1 MLFFQSSAY
10 FTKVKWLILKKTIIF
25 QSFQA
30 GSTIFQGGGG
40 GSNCLFPKETHIICD
55 FPGGV
60 PDPLSPPLDPHLIS
74 QMFFM
79 MPSTKIT
86 QNGFIPPNEAA
97 TRALDKKCLRK
108 IYEPLVQI
116 QYSVTDCTTT
126 SCRSSLYHYLVPQ
139 LIIPLHHVTA
149 RCTAT

>member
-1 MLFFQSSAY
+1 MVNFKENYHFSK
-10 FTKVKWLILKKTIIF
+10 FPGGVHNF
-25 QSFQA
+25 P
-30 GSTIFQGGGG
+30 GGG

-55 FPGGV
+55 FPGGGGS
-60 PDPLSPPLDPHLIS
+60 DPLSTPPPPPPPLDPLLIS
-74 QMFFM
+74 HMFFM

-97 TRALDKKCLRK
+97 TRALDKKYLRK

-116 QYSVTDCTTT
+116 QNSVTDCTTT
-126 SCRSSLYHYLVPQ
+126 SCRSSLCHYLKPQ

-149 RCTAT
+149 RCTTT